1 MKFLV
6 DVASN
11 KIFEVG
17 KITKGIFKDV
27 DANTQLYKVENE
39 KGTFY
44 AVAAGFT
51 VKEVDEVPADYAHL
65 YYTDERGF
73 YEVDEDVSE
82 EEKRFLAIESKIE
95 YMSMMLDIEIPAM
108 EV

>member
-1 MKFLV
+1 MQFLV
-6 DVASN
+6 SNDN

-17 KITKGIFKDV
+17 KIEKGVFKDV
-27 DANTQLYKVENE
+27 DAHTEIYKVENE

-44 AVAAGFT
+44 AVAACYS

-73 YEVDEDVSE
+73 YELEEQVSE

-95 YMSMMLDIEIPAM
+95 YMSMMLDIEIP